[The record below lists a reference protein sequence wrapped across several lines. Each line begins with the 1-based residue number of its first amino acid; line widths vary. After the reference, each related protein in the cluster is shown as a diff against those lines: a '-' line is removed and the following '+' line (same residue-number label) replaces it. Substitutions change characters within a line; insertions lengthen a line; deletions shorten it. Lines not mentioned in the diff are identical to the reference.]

1 LKNQVEGIIKKKFRN
16 NMNLLTPEEAESA
29 ANKKMENVLG
39 VNYRKLF
46 FVQYLN
52 KVFLDY
58 FSFSNRH
65 SRDS

>member
-1 LKNQVEGIIKKKFRN
+1 
-16 NMNLLTPEEAESA
+16 MNLLTPEEAESA

-52 KVFLDY
+52 KVFQEY

>member
-1 LKNQVEGIIKKKFRN
+1 LKSQTGETNKQRFRN
-16 NMNLLTPEEAESA
+16 NLNLLTPEEAESA

-39 VNYRKLF
+39 ANYRKLF

-52 KVFLDY
+52 KVFLGY